1 MKFGIVTPLLDPRS
15 FFRPCAV
22 SLKSVRF
29 SNDDDSL
36 IHYVRESS
44 RSRTTCADIAAE
56 IGCDYAVRDD
66 LGIYDAIGGGLDDA
80 CRDGADI
87 LGWLNADEQA
97 LPGAHAA
104 VAETFRK
111 HPSVGIV
118 FGDYLMYDPTAAQV
132 LSARREIPA
141 RLFYLLNGV
150 NYLMSCSVFFR
161 REVWLDTADLISHT
175 TCSQTKSS
183 TSPLFRGVNTRHPT
197 LSWRYGVT
205 GVNASLAPS
214 ASATS
219 RLCAPRM
226 APRGTLWHT
235 KRHRF
240 YAQPKNS
247 CAAVMAVGQSHQPF
261 LTLTAP
267 RAYSVAESAPHGG
280 TTDAV
285 FQPTAAGMP
294 HTPFL

>member
-1 MKFGIVTPLLDPRS
+1 MKFGIVTPLLDARS

-141 RLFYLLNGV
+141 RLFYLPNGV

-161 REVWLDTADLISHT
+161 REVWLEHGGFDLSYHLLADKKFYLSAL
-175 TCSQTKSS
+175 SA
-183 TSPLFRGVNTRHPT
+183 GVNTRHIRRY
-197 LSWRYGVT
+197 LGAYGVT

-214 ASATS
+214 ASAEQARLRAENGTS
-219 RLCAPRM
+219 RDSLAYKASSVLRAAEKFVRGCYGSRTITSTILDADGSPRVF
-226 APRGTLWHT
+226 RG
-235 KRHRF
+235 R
-240 YAQPKNS
+240 
-247 CAAVMAVGQSHQPF
+247 VG
-261 LTLTAP
+261 TAW
-267 RAYSVAESAPHGG
+267 RNN
-280 TTDAV
+280 
-285 FQPTAAGMP
+285 
-294 HTPFL
+294 